1 MQTPAGGVTV
11 TGSGTVTVAPKSMQV
26 SADISG
32 GLQVSVRVVGDQV
45 WESGGAEY
53 GSDGGVSGP
62 GQPLSGFAS
71 LVLGTLG
78 PREGALAMTRMASPN
93 AYLSIEQ
100 VTVDG
105 ARATGTDT
113 VDGVPVTTYEVAVDL
128 DRLAHMDGLSADE
141 RTTIEHALDG
151 LHEQGYAGTVDTI
164 SVDGAGMIRRVVSVS
179 SFGDGGSV
187 TYDATYSNFGC
198 DGAPAACPTT
208 APTTTA
214 TTASSS
220 STEAPTTTT
229 TASSDPTTTD
239 TTVSDTIEPT
249 VSTET
254 TATPPPGQ

>member
-1 MQTPAGGVTV
+1 M

-141 RTTIEHALDG
+141 RTTIEQALDG

-198 DGAPAACPTT
+198 DGVPSACPAT
-208 APTTTA
+208 APSTTV

-220 STEAPTTTT
+220 STEAPTTTDT
-229 TASSDPTTTD
+229 TASSERRRG
-239 TTVSDTIEPT
+239 SDTIEPT